1 MLSAQQEILIYICF
15 LLLMVLKISSLTRLH
30 VLINFPSIWLMFY
43 RSKDKIL
50 SPRKTL
56 SEDNMQ
62 NIKAATIKTK
72 ITYPGFFISSPFLFL
87 FVLLTGDTY

>member
-1 MLSAQQEILIYICF
+1 MLSVQQEILIHICF

-43 RSKDKIL
+43 QSKNQIL

-62 NIKAATIKTK
+62 NIKAATIKMET
-72 ITYPGFFISSPFLFL
+72 IYLGFFITSTFLFL
-87 FVLLTGDTY
+87 PVLLTGDIY

>member
-1 MLSAQQEILIYICF
+1 MLSVQQEILIHICF
-15 LLLMVLKISSLTRLH
+15 LLLMVLKICSLTRLN

-43 RSKDKIL
+43 QSKDKIL
-50 SPRKTL
+50 NPRKTL

-72 ITYPGFFISSPFLFL
+72 ITCPGFFITSPFLFL
-87 FVLLTGDTY
+87 PVLLTGDAY

>member
-1 MLSAQQEILIYICF
+1 MLSVQQEILIHICF

-43 RSKDKIL
+43 QSKDKIL
-50 SPRKTL
+50 NPRKTL

-72 ITYPGFFISSPFLFL
+72 ITCPGFFITSPFLFL
-87 FVLLTGDTY
+87 PVLLTGDAY

>member
-1 MLSAQQEILIYICF
+1 MLSVQQEILIHICF
-15 LLLMVLKISSLTRLH
+15 LLLMVLKISSLTRLN

-43 RSKDKIL
+43 QSKDKIL
-50 SPRKTL
+50 NPRKTL

-72 ITYPGFFISSPFLFL
+72 ITCPGFFITSPFLFL
-87 FVLLTGDTY
+87 PVLLTGDAY